1 MSRIEDLL
9 ERDSTMALQA
19 YFRRVVAP
27 GQRPGRLAVLLVGVS
42 LASLVSLV
50 CGPAPLLAQD
60 VLSQLDLTVVATGLD
75 TPVAITHAP
84 GDPDDRLFITLLDGR
99 VTVLEDGQM
108 LAQPFVD
115 LRDRVFSGGEQGLL
129 SIAFHSNFVQN
140 RFFYT
145 NYIDFGGN
153 TVIARF
159 RATADLRRGDATSEL
174 VLLQIQQPF
183 GNHNGGQLQ
192 FGPDGR
198 LYTGMGD
205 GGAGDDPQCNG
216 QRTDTL
222 LGKMLRLNIDD
233 PGSPPEV
240 WASGLR
246 NPWRFS
252 FDRQTGDLYI
262 ADVGQREREEVN
274 FQAAGSAGP
283 GRNYGWKIMEGTLC
297 RGSQSGCPSPVPGCN
312 APAYTPPVLE
322 YDHDR
327 GRCSITGGYV
337 YRGSAIEGLGGYYL
351 YGDFCAGTVWA
362 ARRTAGQ
369 WTSRVVPF
377 TTGNLRTF
385 GEDAAG
391 EIYLAA
397 GSAIFRITGPA
408 PPPPPPP
415 PASPGTLEF
424 AVAFG
429 EILEFFEGE
438 NARVPVRRVGG
449 SAGAVS
455 VSFSSLEGSA
465 WWGFDYAPPAGVLA
479 WADGEAGEKEIVFN
493 LRSDD
498 LYEGGEGLT
507 VLLENP
513 TGGATLGDRDSVV
526 VIIEDTNPAPTVCV
540 EDGLQLCLL
549 DQRFVVRTEYRTAEG
564 GTSGATLPLTGD
576 SGTFIFFDPA
586 NIEVI
591 IKMVDACAPPF
602 NRFWVF
608 AAGLTNVGVRLT
620 VIDTL
625 TGQVRGYDNPLG
637 QAFQPLQDTEAFAT
651 CP

>member
-1 MSRIEDLL
+1 MSRPDGLL
-9 ERDSTMALQA
+9 ERNSTMALQA
-19 YFRRVVAP
+19 YPRRVVALGRNP
-27 GQRPGRLAVLLVGVS
+27 GWLAVLLVGI
-42 LASLVSLV
+42 SLVSLI

-60 VLSQLDLTVVATGLD
+60 VLSQLDLRAVATGLD

-99 VTVLEDGQM
+99 VMVLEDGAV
-108 LAQPFVD
+108 LGQPFVD
-115 LRDRVFSGGEQGLL
+115 LRDRVFAGGEQGLL
-129 SIAFHSNFVQN
+129 SIAFHPNFVEN
-140 RFFYT
+140 RFFYA

-174 VLLQIQQPF
+174 ILLKIQQPF

-192 FGPDGR
+192 FGPDGH

-222 LGKMLRLNIDD
+222 LGKMLRLNVEA

-274 FQAAGSAGP
+274 FQAAGSAEA

-322 YDHDR
+322 YDHGG

-337 YRGSAIEGLGGYYL
+337 YRGSAIEGLGGYYF

-362 ARRTAGQ
+362 ARRTGGQ
-369 WTSRVVPF
+369 WTRRVLPF
-377 TTGNLRTF
+377 TAGNLRTF

-397 GSAIFRITGPA
+397 GTSVFRITGPA

-415 PASPGTLEF
+415 PPLPSSPGVIEF
-424 AVAFG
+424 AVGEGEALAFV
-429 EILEFFEGE
+429 EGE

-449 SAGAVS
+449 SRGAVS
-455 VSFSSLEGSA
+455 VVFTSTEGTA
-465 WWGFDYAPPAGVLA
+465 WRGFDYAPPAGVLS
-479 WADGEAGEKEIVFN
+479 WADGEMGEKEIVFN
-493 LRSDD
+493 LRTDG
-498 LYEGGEGLT
+498 LYEEVEVLT

-513 TGGATLGDRDSVV
+513 TGGAVV
-526 VIIEDTNPAPTVCV
+526 ADPGFLTVLIVDADPAPTVCV

-549 DQRFVVRTEYRTAEG
+549 NQRFVVRTEYRTAEG
-564 GTSGATLPLTGD
+564 GTSGATLPLTSD
-576 SGTFIFFDPA
+576 SGTFFFFDPA

-602 NRFWVF
+602 DRFWVF

-637 QAFQPLQDTEAFAT
+637 QAFQPIQDTEAFAT

>member
-1 MSRIEDLL
+1 MSLDQR
-9 ERDSTMALQA
+9 RWKPRWLQL
-19 YFRRVVAP
+19 
-27 GQRPGRLAVLLVGVS
+27 GRAVGIVGVLVGA
-42 LASLVSLV
+42 LAS
-50 CGPAPLLAQD
+50 PLHAQGG
-60 VLSQLDLTVVATGLD
+60 VLSALRLNAVATGLD
-75 TPVAITHAP
+75 APVAITHAP
-84 GDPDDRLFITLLDGR
+84 GDPEDRLFITLLDGR
-99 VTVLEDGQM
+99 IVVIQEGGVLP
-108 LAQPFVD
+108 LPFLD
-115 LRDRVFSGGEQGLL
+115 LRDKVLIGPSRGLFSV
-129 SIAFHSNFVQN
+129 AFHPHFSEN
-140 RFFYT
+140 RFFYVDYT
-145 NYIDFGGN
+145 DLAGN
-153 TVIARF
+153 TVVSRF
-159 RATADLRRGDATSEL
+159 QATADLHRGDPTTEEIL
-174 VLLQIQQPF
+174 LHVLQPAAI
-183 GNHNGGQLQ
+183 HNGGQLQ
-192 FGPDGR
+192 FGPDDR
-198 LYTGMGD
+198 LYIAMGD
-205 GGAGDDPQCNG
+205 GGPGGDPNCTG
-216 QRTDTL
+216 QREDTL
-222 LGKMLRLNIDD
+222 LGKILRLDVDD
-233 PGSPPEV
+233 PGAEVEV
-240 WASGLR
+240 WATGLR
-246 NPWRFS
+246 HPWRFS
-252 FDRQTGDLYI
+252 FDRQTGDIYI
-262 ADVGQREREEVN
+262 ADVGQREREEID
-274 FQAAGSAGP
+274 FQEAGP
-283 GRNYGWKIMEGTLC
+283 EGLKAGINYGWKMMEGSAC
-297 RGSQSGCPSPVPGCN
+297 RGSRAGCPTVVPPCN
-312 APAYTPPVLE
+312 APEYTLPVLE

-327 GRCSITGGYV
+327 GRCSVTGGYA
-337 YRGSAIEGLGGYYL
+337 YRGSAIDGLEGYYF

-362 ARRTAGQ
+362 ARRMAGQ
-369 WTSRVVPF
+369 WATQVLPF

-507 VLLENP
+507 ILLENP
-513 TGGATLGDRDSVV
+513 TGGATLGDRDSVA